1 MVIGKILFVVGLST
15 TFVTQ
20 IMLIYLSFK
29 VRAIHGLFCLFG
41 TPIIVFISNELRN
54 NSRIRAVSIIW
65 VMSLIV
71 WLSGL
76 FLISAG

>member
-1 MVIGKILFVVGLST
+1 MVIGKTFFVVGLIT

-20 IMLIYLSFK
+20 ILLIYLSFK
-29 VRAIHGLFCLFG
+29 VRAIHGLFCLIG
-41 TPIIVFISNELRN
+41 TPIIVFISKELRN

-65 VMSLIV
+65 VMSLNV

-76 FLISAG
+76 FLISVG